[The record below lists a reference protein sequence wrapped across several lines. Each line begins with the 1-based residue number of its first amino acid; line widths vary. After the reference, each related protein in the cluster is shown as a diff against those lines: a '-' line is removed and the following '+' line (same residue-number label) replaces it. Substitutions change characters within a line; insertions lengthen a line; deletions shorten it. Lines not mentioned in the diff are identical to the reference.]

1 MRLWGRGL
9 RCWPFLLFMASQS
22 GFSNGSLTENI
33 ETLSFVAPSSYAYP
47 FLTKK
52 RVRFEKKPNAPI
64 LSSTCTTHTS
74 RTTIVI

>member
-22 GFSNGSLTENI
+22 GFSNGSLTEKL
-33 ETLSFVAPSSYAYP
+33 ETLSFVAPSSDAHP

-52 RVRFEKKPNAPI
+52 KKKKKRVRFKKE
-64 LSSTCTTHTS
+64 L
-74 RTTIVI
+74 

>member
-33 ETLSFVAPSSYAYP
+33 ETLSFVAPSSDAHP

-52 RVRFEKKPNAPI
+52 KKKKRVRFRKE
-64 LSSTCTTHTS
+64 LYLCRLLHSHHS
-74 RTTIVI
+74 V